1 MAPSDSIK
9 TQKLLSP
16 CVSICKMD
24 PEDEFCLGCFRT
36 LSEIA
41 LWPSMGQEDQMV
53 LLEAL
58 GDRRAQSTGVRRR
71 PSRRKLKRLTM

>member
-1 MAPSDSIK
+1 
-9 TQKLLSP
+9 
-16 CVSICKMD
+16 MD

>member
-1 MAPSDSIK
+1 MAPSDPIK

-24 PEDEFCLGCFRT
+24 PGDEFCLGCFRT
-36 LSEIA
+36 RSEIA
-41 LWPSMGQEDQMV
+41 LWPSMGQEDQMA

>member
-24 PEDEFCLGCFRT
+24 PKDEFCLGCFRT

-41 LWPSMGQEDQMV
+41 LWPSMGQEDQMM